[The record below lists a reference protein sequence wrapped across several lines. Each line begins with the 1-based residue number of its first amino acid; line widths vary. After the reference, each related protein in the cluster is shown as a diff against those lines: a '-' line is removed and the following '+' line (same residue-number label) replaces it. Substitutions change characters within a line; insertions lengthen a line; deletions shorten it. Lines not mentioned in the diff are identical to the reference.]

1 MRIDLPAK
9 WYESGT
15 WTVGFC
21 YLTKNMPNDYYGD
34 LCIGDA
40 LKEIDNAP
48 TIDTVSVVYGEWQT
62 NSNYP
67 DKLICSVC
75 GYKEDMWW
83 ADKGT
88 HYCPNCGKKMK
99 GTP

>member
-1 MRIDLPAK
+1 MRTDLPAK
-9 WYESGT
+9 WYKSGT
-15 WTVGFC
+15 WTVGLC
-21 YLTKNMPNDYYGD
+21 YLTAPSFLPLK
-34 LCIGDA
+34 

-48 TIDTVSVVYGEWQT
+48 TSNAVSVVYGEWQT

-88 HYCPNCGKKMK
+88 HYCPNCGAKMV
-99 GTP
+99 TP